1 MRILSA
7 SATLLDVDIHDR
19 PEEITL
25 TSFGCR
31 LFRLIVLLRKNF
43 FGLDPFDDL
52 QFSARVFSRDL
63 S

>member
-7 SATLLDVDIHDR
+7 HATLLEFDKHDR
-19 PEEITL
+19 LEEVTL
-25 TSFGCR
+25 TSSGCR
-31 LFRLIVLLRKNF
+31 LFRLIFCYPCV

-52 QFSARVFSRDL
+52 KFAARVFSREF